1 MDKKLYRSRKNKIVA
16 GVAGGIAEYFDID
29 PVFVRIGF
37 VLLTVFHGA
46 GLIIYITCAIIV
58 PKEEMLYP
66 MPDSTQAVEQT
77 AVVKPEG
84 SRLNWLGIILVIIG
98 GLLLIDNLI
107 PTLSFDVIFPAILVL
122 FGGWLIISS
131 SRNVKKE
138 ELQ

>member
-1 MDKKLYRSRKNKIVA
+1 MEKKLFRSRKNKVVA

-58 PKEEMLYP
+58 PKEDVIYVP
-66 MPDSTQAVEQT
+66 AQT
-77 AVVKPEG
+77 PVPEESITPQKTAE
-84 SRLNWLGIILVIIG
+84 SRISWLGIILVVLG

-107 PTLSFDVIFPAILVL
+107 PSISFDLIFPAILVL
-122 FGGWLIISS
+122 FGGWLIINSS
-131 SRNVKKE
+131 KNQKKE

>member
-1 MDKKLYRSRKNKIVA
+1 MEKKLYRSRKNKIVA

-58 PKEEMLYP
+58 PKEEMVYSSADNTP
-66 MPDSTQAVEQT
+66 AVENSLEARPSENRT
-77 AVVKPEG
+77 
-84 SRLNWLGIILVIIG
+84 NWLGVILVVIG

-122 FGGWLIISS
+122 FGGWLIINS
-131 SRNVKKE
+131 SRNNKKAE
-138 ELQ
+138 VQ